1 MVKKTFNFIING
13 GEATAGPPIGP
24 ALGPLGFNVMMIVN
38 RINELTK
45 DFQGM
50 RVPVKVIV
58 DIDTKE
64 FNVEVGIPTTA
75 ALIAR
80 ELGIEKGAQSPG
92 SQKVGNLNIKQIIRI
107 AKIKG
112 PQLLSKSLKE
122 AIKEILGTC
131 VSMGVTVENRD
142 PREIIREINS
152 GTYDDIISKY

>member
-38 RINELTK
+38 KINDLTK

-50 RVPVKVIV
+50 RVPVKVTV
-58 DIDTKE
+58 DTDTKE
-64 FNVEVGIPTTA
+64 FDVEVGIPTTA
-75 ALIAR
+75 ALIAK
-80 ELGIEKGAQSPG
+80 ELGIEKGSQSPG
-92 SQKVGNLNIKQIIRI
+92 SQKVGDLNIEQIIKI
-107 AKIKG
+107 AKIKK

-131 VSMGVTVENRD
+131 VSIGVTVEGKD
-142 PREIIREINS
+142 PREIIRGINS
-152 GTYDDIISKY
+152 GIYNDIIGKY